1 VGDRE
6 VNERIASI
14 EAAFPDAPPPPF
26 DQGLLHLTVKDARVF
41 RRTRWRAIVAPRL
54 PYDAVYFFGDES
66 YRYYLPALMVTA
78 LRWPR
83 RAENLLHSTVSSL
96 VPPGSRNPERPRFH
110 TRMDAFSPAQR
121 RAIAEFLE
129 YAGDGLDALERQ
141 RAMRYWNASVSG

>member
-1 VGDRE
+1 VDDSD
-6 VNERIASI
+6 VHQRIASI
-14 EAAFPDAPPPPF
+14 EAAFPEAPPPPF
-26 DQGLLHLTVKDARVF
+26 DRSLLHLMVKDARMF
-41 RRTRWRAIVAPRL
+41 RRKPWRAIVTPRL

-66 YRYYLPALMVTA
+66 YRHYLPALMVTA

-121 RAIAEFLE
+121 RAIVEFLE
-129 YAGDGLDALERQ
+129 HVGGLDAPEHQ
-141 RAMRYWNASVSG
+141 RAMRYWNGF